1 MVEKGVW
8 FVIIISWMFNLFYVG
23 TMFLMMFYSVI
34 DSIIL
39 IFK

>member
-23 TMFLMMFYSVI
+23 TIFFMMFYSVI
-34 DSIIL
+34 DSINL
-39 IFK
+39 TFK